1 MQVTK
6 RIPAILFPSACMLVY
21 GYTAIDTT
29 AGRAFSVSVDLGRPE
44 SVVWPFEIAIVG
56 EMGQEGLRIAP
67 NVGAGWKGQAGGEAA
82 YRFYVTHD
90 GRYHVWANALWFDKC
105 TNAVFAKVD
114 QHERAI
120 IGNDPVYRKWHWVR
134 GFSIP
139 LNKGA
144 HLLQLSNHSDNVSLQ
159 NVLFINSATVTP
171 DDCSIVFSDVFYD
184 GFDGCHVGNFA
195 SWEVIRGD
203 WTVKKPAVQY
213 RYVENALIGRSKD
226 SAAIL
231 YRADDWSDY
240 SFRVAVKR
248 APTQDARATAGLL
261 FGVQDPNHFHQLKWK
276 PTEGSDDVEM
286 QLVRQEDGTTEP
298 LTTFHAA
305 YQPDVWHQVEVTLDA
320 RVITVR
326 LNNAELVAW
335 RVNHDIKGGVGLLLE
350 GQITAYFDDA
360 HVRTVTNGTDRRLSS
375 R

>member
-6 RIPAILFPSACMLVY
+6 RIPAILFLSACMLVY

-29 AGRAFSVSVDLGRPE
+29 AGRAFSVNVDLGRPE
-44 SVVWPFEIAIVG
+44 SIVWPFEIAIVG

-67 NVGAGWKGQAGGEAA
+67 NVGAGWKDQAGGEAT
-82 YRFYVTHD
+82 YRLYVPQD
-90 GRYHVWANALWFDKC
+90 GRYYVWANALWFDKC
-105 TNAVFAKVD
+105 TNAIFAKVD

-171 DDCSIVFSDVFYD
+171 DDCSVVFSDVFYD

-203 WTVKKPAVQY
+203 WTVKKPAVQHS
-213 RYVENALIGRSKD
+213 YVENALIGRSED
-226 SAAIL
+226 SAVIL
-231 YRADDWSDY
+231 YHADEWSNY
-240 SFRVAVKR
+240 SFRVAVKT
-248 APTQDARATAGLL
+248 APAQDARAAAGLL
-261 FGVQDPNHFHQLKWK
+261 FGVQDPNHFHQLKWVRLA
-276 PTEGSDDVEM
+276 GSDNVQM
-286 QLVRQEDGTTEP
+286 QLIRQADGQMTP

-305 YQPDVWHQVEVTLDA
+305 YQSDVWHQVEVALDA

-326 LNNAELVAW
+326 LDNVELAAW
-335 RVNHDIKGGVGLLLE
+335 HGDHDIAGGIGLFVE
-350 GQITAYFDDA
+350 GQTTAYFDDA
-360 HVRTVTNGTDRRLSS
+360 HVRTVTNRADRRFSS